1 MPASI
6 TPKKRLNL
14 VHNPYTMKHLTT
26 LLLLFI
32 SLAANAQNKK
42 GKPLPEI
49 SLPNPL
55 GTEVAVSTL
64 KGKVVLVDFWAS
76 WCRPCRMNNPKLVDV
91 YARFKEKGFEIY
103 AISIDE
109 NKGAW
114 MAAVAEDKMFWTNV
128 VDTKGWRSTVLSS
141 FNVEA
146 IPSNLLIDKK
156 GMIRAYDIAAEDLD
170 KAITNL
176 LAEQ

>member
-1 MPASI
+1 M
-6 TPKKRLNL
+6 R
-14 VHNPYTMKHLTT
+14 HLIT
-26 LLLLFI
+26 LLLLSICVF
-32 SLAANAQNKK
+32 ATAQNKK

-49 SLPNPL
+49 TLPNPL
-55 GTEVAVSTL
+55 GTEVPVSSL

-91 YARFKEKGFEIY
+91 YERLKDKGFEIY
-103 AISIDE
+103 AVSIDE

-128 VDTKGWRSTVLSS
+128 VDTRGWRSTVLSS

-156 GMIRAYDIAAEDLD
+156 GMIRGYDISPDDLD
-170 KAITNL
+170 KAINNL